1 MQNNENNEVKI
12 CTRCKREISYYDKT
26 CYYCG
31 EEFEVEYTDE
41 RAEYIQKNIGT
52 YLRKFNKIDSGDKAS
67 SWNWCAFLFTVDWL
81 VYRKMYKLAVI
92 VLVATVVIDLVAQL
106 VFFSVISNELAAS
119 LLSNFVTIAYCVF
132 IGIMGD
138 RWYKTRIDKFVEERA
153 GIPDEEKQQ
162 HYKKGGTNIV
172 AVIVMVLIA
181 GTINLLL
188 Q

>member
-92 VLVATVVIDLVAQL
+92 VNLFVRYAFTAEFFCGRECLRRKHVKTVYAVDAEPLGVKQKHRARRIID
-106 VFFSVISNELAAS
+106 
-119 LLSNFVTIAYCVF
+119 
-132 IGIMGD
+132 
-138 RWYKTRIDKFVEERA
+138 
-153 GIPDEEKQQ
+153 
-162 HYKKGGTNIV
+162 
-172 AVIVMVLIA
+172 
-181 GTINLLL
+181 
-188 Q
+188 

>member
-1 MQNNENNEVKI
+1 MQNKENNEVKI
-12 CTRCKREISYYDKT
+12 CTRCKREINCYDKT

-31 EEFEVEYTDE
+31 EEFEVEYPDE
-41 RAEYIQKNIGT
+41 RAAYIQKNIGT
-52 YLRKFNKIDSGDKAS
+52 YLRKFNKIESGDKAS

-92 VLVATVVIDLVAQL
+92 VLVATVVIDLVAEL
-106 VFFSVISNELAAS
+106 VFFSVISNELTAS
-119 LLSNFVTIAYCVF
+119 LFSDLVTLAYCVF

-138 RWYKTRIDKFVEERA
+138 RWYKTRVDKLVEESA
-153 GIPDEEKQQ
+153 ELPEEEKQK
-162 HYKKGGTNIV
+162 HYKKGGTNII
-172 AVIVMVLIA
+172 AVIVMVLLA